1 MSDKMLKF
9 GRYIR
14 QSVGT
19 LLVTIGVCVLV
30 AVLTFSWAFLNPI
43 ARALDAIA
51 FTDNYLYTENLKEGD
66 LDYCADVAFVNLS
79 GVHSR
84 LEIAEGLDYIS
95 KLGPRV
101 VAMDCIFSHNISSDS
116 LENDSLKN
124 VISRIPNFVSAQ
136 RIVKKGD
143 YLDVE
148 QSFYS
153 DVCYNASVNI
163 EDGIV
168 RHFFPDSVT
177 VCGSKDTLTL
187 PSFVGE
193 ILRLG
198 YPLAYKNLTERGN
211 DEELINYKKMQVDV
225 YDMRKILDMELFL
238 DSFDINDRVILVGDI
253 DDLRDY
259 HTIATELYGMRRI
272 NGTLIHAYSIATA
285 TKENRL
291 ITNMSDFWAIVCGLL
306 ITLAFNYFCCWAYE
320 AYEKT
325 NGMIINFTQLGFL
338 FGMMMLGG
346 LTFINFR
353 YNLNYTYAMIGVG
366 LGGFSSEL
374 WLWFE
379 SLSPYQWLAKRWTW
393 LNL

>member
-1 MSDKMLKF
+1 MELSKKIQ
-9 GRYIR
+9 RYMR

-19 LLVTIGVCVLV
+19 LLVTFCVCALV
-30 AVLTFSWAFLNPI
+30 AVLAFSWAFLNPI

-51 FTDNYLYTENLKEGD
+51 FTDNYLYTENLKEGEV
-66 LDYCADVAFVNLS
+66 DYCKDVAFINLS

-95 KLGPRV
+95 KFGPRV

-116 LENDSLKN
+116 LENDSLRN
-124 VISRIPNFVSAQ
+124 VISRIPNFISAQ
-136 RIVKKGD
+136 RIVKMGD
-143 YLDVE
+143 SMAVE
-148 QSFYS
+148 SSFYS

-163 EDGIV
+163 EEGIV
-168 RHFFPDSVT
+168 RHFSPDSVT
-177 VCGSKDTLTL
+177 VGNLTL

-198 YPLAYKNLTERGN
+198 YPDTYQMLKERGN
-211 DEELINYKKMQVDV
+211 DEELINYKKMSIDV
-225 YDMRKILDMELFL
+225 YGINDFL
-238 DSFDINDRVILVGDI
+238 DTADIKDRILLVGDI

-259 HTIATELYGMRRI
+259 HTIATELYGVRRI

-285 TKENRL
+285 TKADRL
-291 ITNMSDFWAIVCGLL
+291 ITNMSTGWALFWGLV

-338 FGMMMLGG
+338 FMMMMLGG
-346 LTFINFR
+346 LFFINFR

-374 WLWFE
+374 WLWIE
-379 SLSPYQWLAKRWTW
+379 SLPPYKWLASKISW
-393 LNL
+393 LGL

>member
-1 MSDKMLKF
+1 MVKF
-9 GRYIR
+9 CRYMR

-66 LDYCADVAFVNLS
+66 LDYCKDVAFVNMS
-79 GVHSR
+79 GVYSR
-84 LEIAEGLDYIS
+84 GEIAEGLEYIS
-95 KLGPRV
+95 KFGPRV
-101 VAMDCIFSHNISSDS
+101 VAMDCIFSNNMTSDAR
-116 LENDSLKN
+116 ENDSLRN

-136 RIVKKGD
+136 RIVKMGD
-143 YLDVE
+143 SVAVE
-148 QSFYS
+148 QSFYH

-168 RHFFPDSVT
+168 RHFSPDSVT
-177 VCGSKDTLTL
+177 VGGLTL

-193 ILRLG
+193 IIRLG
-198 YPLAYKNLTERGN
+198 YPDKYKMLQDRGN
-211 DEELINYKKMQVDV
+211 EEELINYKKMQVDV
-225 YDMRKILDMELFL
+225 FDMRKILDMDLFL
-238 DSFDINDRVILVGDI
+238 DSFDVHDRIILVGDM

-272 NGTLIHAYSIATA
+272 NGTLIHAYSITTA
-285 TKENRL
+285 TDEHRL
-291 ITNMSDFWAIVCGLL
+291 ITNMSDEWALIWGLI

-338 FGMMMLGG
+338 LGMMLLGG

-374 WLWFE
+374 WLWLE
-379 SLSPYQWLAKRWTW
+379 SLGPYQWLAKKWKW
-393 LNL
+393 LNM

>member
-1 MSDKMLKF
+1 MVRF
-9 GRYIR
+9 CRYMR

-66 LDYCADVAFVNLS
+66 LDYCENVAFVNMS
-79 GVHSR
+79 GVYSR
-84 LEIAEGLDYIS
+84 LEIAEGLDYIG
-95 KLGPRV
+95 KLGPKV
-101 VAMDCIFSHNISSDS
+101 VAMDCIFSNNMTSDAR
-116 LENDSLKN
+116 ENDSLRN
-124 VISRIPNFVSAQ
+124 VISRIPNFISAQ
-136 RIVKKGD
+136 RIVKMGD
-143 YLDVE
+143 SVAVE
-148 QSFYS
+148 ESFYH

-168 RHFFPDSVT
+168 RHFSPDSVT
-177 VCGSKDTLTL
+177 VGGLKL

-193 ILRLG
+193 IIRLG
-198 YPLAYKNLTERGN
+198 YPDAYKLLQERGN
-211 DEELINYKKMQVDV
+211 EEELINYKKMQVDV
-225 YDMRKILDMELFL
+225 YDMRALLDMDLFL
-238 DSFDINDRVILVGDI
+238 DTADIKDRIILVGDM

-285 TKENRL
+285 TKEHRL
-291 ITNMSDFWAIVCGLL
+291 ITNMSDEWALIWGLI

-338 FGMMMLGG
+338 LGMMLLGG
-346 LTFINFR
+346 LTFINWR

-379 SLSPYQWLAKRWTW
+379 SLAPYQWLAKKWKW
-393 LNL
+393 LNM

>member
-1 MSDKMLKF
+1 MVKF
-9 GRYIR
+9 CRYMR

-51 FTDNYLYTENLKEGD
+51 FTDNYLYTENLREGD
-66 LDYCADVAFVNLS
+66 LDYCQDVAFVNMS

-84 LEIAEGLDYIS
+84 LEIAEGLDYIA
-95 KLGPRV
+95 KFGPRV

-116 LENDSLKN
+116 IENDSLRN
-124 VISRIPNFVSAQ
+124 VIARIPNFVSAQ
-136 RIVKKGD
+136 RIVKMGD
-143 YLDVE
+143 SLAVE
-148 QSFYS
+148 QSFYH

-168 RHFFPDSVT
+168 RHFSPDSVT
-177 VCGSKDTLTL
+177 ISTGGENGYSLTL

-198 YPLAYKNLTERGN
+198 YPDKYKMLQERGN

-238 DSFDINDRVILVGDI
+238 DSFDVNDRIILVGDI

-285 TKENRL
+285 TKEHRL
-291 ITNMSDFWAIVCGLL
+291 ITNMSTGWAIFWGLL

-338 FGMMMLGG
+338 LGMMLLGG

-379 SLSPYQWLAKRWTW
+379 SLAPYQWLAKKWKW
-393 LNL
+393 LSL

>member
-1 MSDKMLKF
+1 M
-9 GRYIR
+9 R

-19 LLVTIGVCVLV
+19 LVVTLSVCALV
-30 AVLTFSWAFLNPI
+30 AVLAFSWAFLNPI
-43 ARALDAIA
+43 ARALDSIA
-51 FTDNYLYTENLKEGD
+51 FTDNYLYTENLKEGEE
-66 LDYCADVAFVNLS
+66 DYCKDVAFINLS

-116 LENDSLKN
+116 LENDSLRN

-136 RIVKKGD
+136 RIVKMGD
-143 YLDVE
+143 SMAVE
-148 QSFYS
+148 SSFYS

-163 EDGIV
+163 EEGIV
-168 RHFFPDSVT
+168 RHFSPDSVT
-177 VCGSKDTLTL
+177 VGDLTL

-198 YPLAYKNLTERGN
+198 YPDAYKKLQDRGN
-211 DEELINYKKMQVDV
+211 DEELINYKKMQIDV
-225 YDMRKILDMELFL
+225 FG
-238 DSFDINDRVILVGDI
+238 INDFFDTLDIKDRILLVGDI

-259 HTIATELYGMRRI
+259 HTIATELYGVRRI

-285 TKENRL
+285 TKSDRL
-291 ITNMSDFWAIVCGLL
+291 ITNMSTGWALFWGLV

-338 FGMMMLGG
+338 LAMMMLGG
-346 LTFINFR
+346 LFFINFR

-374 WLWFE
+374 WLWIE
-379 SLSPYQWLAKRWTW
+379 SLSPYQWLASKWKW
-393 LNL
+393 LGL